1 MKKIILAA
9 FAALAVTIGAL
20 TPAANAGGP
29 QFEPGAG
36 TTQGGSSN

>member
-20 TPAANAGGP
+20 APAANAAGP
-29 QFEPGAG
+29 MFPPDAG
-36 TTQGGSSN
+36 TTQGGSN